1 MAAPLLTKEV
11 HDALVAGETEVSLD
25 LGRSRTAVE
34 PGAGAWTWQ
43 GQAFPYMNACKER
56 TVYYWTGAAFEPV
69 QRFTRAL
76 IKLVPTEWGA
86 PTFEIDGIK
95 MLPTARVS

>member
-1 MAAPLLTKEV
+1 MSLSPLITLEIHEKLLAARRDSAVTL
-11 HDALVAGETEVSLD
+11 DCSLD
-25 LGRSRTAVE
+25 LGRSVTRIDVSDGGWTL
-34 PGAGAWTWQ
+34 AGVTY
-43 GQAFPYMNACKER
+43 PYLKACKDR

-69 QRFTRAL
+69 SRFTSAL

-95 MLPTARVS
+95 